1 MMMLTQLKARAARD
15 LISLGFVWFDFIRDF
30 WLKFEMVCGFAF
42 VETRIGPGMGL
53 KFSKN

>member
-1 MMMLTQLKARAARD
+1 MMLMQLKARGD
-15 LISLGFVWFDFIRDF
+15 LIGLGFDWSNFIRDF
-30 WLKFEMVCGFAF
+30 WVKFEMVCGFAF